1 MAPHAL
7 ANRRR
12 PCYDPLM
19 RKARRENGK
28 NGRRV
33 TVELD
38 ESLDRRL
45 RMVVEYSGQDADAVI
60 RAALDA
66 FLKVLPTG
74 ESCLAVARRH
84 RLIGVACGLPADLS
98 TNPDHLRGF
107 GR

>member
-1 MAPHAL
+1 
-7 ANRRR
+7 
-12 PCYDPLM
+12 M

-28 NGRRV
+28 TGRRV

-38 ESLDRRL
+38 RKLDRRL
-45 RMVVEYSGQDADAVI
+45 QMVVEFSGRDADDVI

-66 FLKVLPTG
+66 FLKILPTG

-84 RLIGVACGLPADLS
+84 RLIGVARGLPSDLS
-98 TNPDHLRGF
+98 TNPEHFREF